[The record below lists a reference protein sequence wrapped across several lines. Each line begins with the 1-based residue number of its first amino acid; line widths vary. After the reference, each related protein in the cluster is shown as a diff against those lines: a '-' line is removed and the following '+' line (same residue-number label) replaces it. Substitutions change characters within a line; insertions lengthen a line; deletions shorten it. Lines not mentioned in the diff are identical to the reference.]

1 MKSKNSPYPTWHSI
15 DRFARFTRMRWL
27 GLLLICVASV
37 ATAAPKASNPAFLG
51 IGMRDQSPS
60 GPCVIDSL
68 TPGGGAQAAGVQVGD
83 MVVQVDAST
92 ITTCDQLVESVVSR
106 EPSDFIAL
114 SLLRNGRVRVVK
126 ARLTSRGEIFHNRYA
141 GRAVSGANLVDLDDG
156 RDVDLSALKGRATIV
171 GWFDPRCTSCKA
183 LLARVADWVG
193 NHRDKASGLAISR
206 SLGNEDVRTAAG
218 RKRVQSSFAIDLP
231 LAMVDNPDGASTDEL
246 LFSDLDRATLM
257 VIDCRGVVAYVA
269 PIAADG
275 TDTDA
280 ALDELFAA
288 ADQARLPRR

>member
-1 MKSKNSPYPTWHSI
+1 
-15 DRFARFTRMRWL
+15 MRWL
-27 GLLLICVASV
+27 GLLLICVASGV

-51 IGMRDQSPS
+51 IGMRDAGPN

-83 MVVQVDAST
+83 MVVQVESAP

-106 EPSDFIAL
+106 EPSDYIAL
-114 SLLRNGRVRVVK
+114 SLLRNARVRVVK

-141 GRAVSGANLVDLDDG
+141 GRAVTGANLVGLDDG
-156 RDVDLSALKGRATIV
+156 RDVDLSEMKGRATIV

-193 NHRDKASGLAISR
+193 NHRDKASALAVSR
-206 SLGNEDVRTAAG
+206 SLGGDDVRTPAG

-231 LAMVDNPDGASTDEL
+231 LAMVDPADGLSGDEL

-288 ADQARLPRR
+288 AALARLPRR

>member
-1 MKSKNSPYPTWHSI
+1 
-15 DRFARFTRMRWL
+15 MRWL
-27 GLLLICVASV
+27 GLSMICAASV
-37 ATAAPKASNPAFLG
+37 AAAAPKASNPAFLG
-51 IGMRDQSPS
+51 IGMHDNQMVGANGVGRV
-60 GPCVIDSL
+60 GPCVIDTV
-68 TPGGGAQAAGVQVGD
+68 TPGGGAQAAGVQPGD
-83 MVVQVDAST
+83 VILHVDGAD
-92 ITTCDQLVESVVSR
+92 IANCDVLVETVIAR
-106 EPSDFIAL
+106 EPSDYINLDLA
-114 SLLRNGRVRVVK
+114 RDGRTRTVK

-141 GRAVSGANLVDLDDG
+141 GHSVSSANVVALDDG
-156 RDVDLSALKGRATIV
+156 RDVDLSEHGTRATIV

-193 NHRDKASGLAISR
+193 THRDKAIGLAVTR
-206 SLGNEDVRTAAG
+206 SLGGEDLHTAAG
-218 RKRVQSSFAIDLP
+218 RKKMQQSYALDLP
-231 LAMVDNPDGASTDEL
+231 VAMLDSGEGVSSDEL

-257 VIDCRGVVAYVA
+257 VIDPRGVVQYVA